1 MGTSHCPQ
9 CEGLRKFTLKE
20 AQAPRSQS
28 ALSQASCT
36 LQGVGETARALQV
49 SGAWGLPTCWGAM
62 EPQERRGLSQRPHL
76 RGAAACRD
84 PELSPEL
91 SLEEK
96 RVLERKLKK
105 ERKKEERKRLRE
117 AGVTTAL
124 GLPAEGAGAQ
134 RALDYL
140 RGWAQ
145 KHETWRFQKTRQTW
159 LLTHM
164 YDSDKVPEEQFPT
177 LLAYLEGLKGQA
189 RELTV
194 QKAEA
199 LMQKLDEAGA
209 SGPDP
214 LLLGKTQ
221 RVRQVLQLLS

>member
-1 MGTSHCPQ
+1 MGTQP
-9 CEGLRKFTLKE
+9 GLCKCQEHGGF
-20 AQAPRSQS
+20 PR
-28 ALSQASCT
+28 A
-36 LQGVGETARALQV
+36 G
-49 SGAWGLPTCWGAM
+49 
-62 EPQERRGLSQRPHL
+62 
-76 RGAAACRD
+76 GAAACRD

-91 SLEEK
+91 SPEEK

-105 ERKKEERKRLRE
+105 ERKKEERKRLR
-117 AGVTTAL
+117 AVGVTTAP

>member
-1 MGTSHCPQ
+1 MAKQKRKVTDVTGVKNKKLKKASAEKILRAPEATQGT
-9 CEGLRKFTLKE
+9 
-20 AQAPRSQS
+20 QAAHPK
-28 ALSQASCT
+28 
-36 LQGVGETARALQV
+36 
-49 SGAWGLPTCWGAM
+49 
-62 EPQERRGLSQRPHL
+62 
-76 RGAAACRD
+76 GAAACRD